1 MSLSKTSNLKIHA
14 SNSRPRIVL
23 TLACAALILQSTPAA
38 VAHQTGPQEAAKPTA
53 SAQQVIDAYVTALG
67 GAEALAHITSR
78 KAEGRLEISNR
89 NGDHEKFVAYWRAP
103 DFSRVSV
110 SASDSSVETG
120 FDGKAGWRS
129 EEQGV
134 TESLRGQGLQLVLRD
149 ANPLRYAR
157 LSELYPGVA
166 IDNEPPEDAG
176 KQTVLVFRS
185 LEDTIRF
192 YFDPQTHLLT
202 EITSEHSNDE
212 TGTHRYQFEDYRKL
226 DGVLFPFAIR
236 EIIPIANADPPAV
249 HIEHVLRFRKV
260 QNNVTIPDS
269 LFSPPR

>member
-1 MSLSKTSNLKIHA
+1 LLLYA
-14 SNSRPRIVL
+14 
-23 TLACAALILQSTPAA
+23 PAR
-38 VAHQTGPQEAAKPTA
+38 VESQTVIQDAAKPPENV
-53 SAQQVIDAYVTALG
+53 QQVIDAYVAALG

-89 NGDHEKFVAYWRAP
+89 SGDHEKFVAYWRAP

-110 SASDSSVETG
+110 NASDSSVETG
-120 FDGKAGWRS
+120 FDGKTGWRS

-134 TESLRGQGLQLVLRD
+134 VDSLKGQGLQLVLRD

-157 LSELYPGVA
+157 IVELYPGIAV
-166 IDNEPPEDAG
+166 DSDPPEDAG
-176 KQTVLVFRS
+176 KRTVLVFHSR
-185 LEDTIRF
+185 EDTIRF

-202 EITSEHSNDE
+202 EITTEHSKDE

-226 DGVLFPFAIR
+226 DGVLFPFTIR
-236 EIIPIANADPPAV
+236 EIIPIANADPRAV

-260 QNNVTIPDS
+260 QNNVTIADS